1 VPKTLLTLV
10 LNSVINYLIVLIVKI
25 PKGIKAKSAEALKTR
40 DEKIII
46 ENL

>member
-10 LNSVINYLIVLIVKI
+10 LNNVINYLVVLIVKI
-25 PKGIKAKSAEALKTR
+25 PKSLKAKSAEALKTR

-46 ENL
+46 EAL